1 MAKYI
6 MALDAGTTSNRCIL
20 FNEKGEMCSVA
31 QKEFTQF
38 FPKPGWV
45 EHDAEEIWATQ
56 LEVAKEAMANIQATA
71 ADICAIGITNQ
82 RETTIVWDKNTGE
95 PVYHAI
101 VWQCRRT
108 AEYADSL
115 KEKGLTETFRK
126 KTGLVIDAYFSA
138 TKLKWL
144 LDNVPGARERA
155 ERGELLFGTVET
167 WLIWKLTQGQ
177 VHVTDY
183 SNASRTMMFNI
194 NTLKWDDEILKE
206 TGLVT
211 IDEVRGG
218 HDKFWNRAMFPIM
231 DVHNR
236 VIGFGGRVMG
246 DGEPKYLNSPE
257 TKIFDKSRNLYG
269 LNIARSTR
277 KNQLLLCEGY
287 MDVIALHQAGFDNAV
302 ASLGTALTSGH
313 ASLLKRYTNEVYL
326 TYDSDGAGVKAA
338 LRAIPILK
346 EVGITTKV
354 INMRPYK
361 DPDEFIKALGAQ
373 EYEERIKKAE
383 NSFMFQIR
391 IMQAGY
397 DMDDPESKTAFYNEI
412 AKKLLGFTEELERT
426 NYTQAVSREYSIPYD
441 DLRKL
446 VNSMAM
452 KGGIVKPQT
461 KLKSGINEKNKK
473 EDGMKQSQKLLLTW
487 LIEDNSLF
495 DRIKGRISADDFTEE
510 LYHKVAK
517 EVFSQYETT
526 HTVNPARIVSM
537 FTDEDEQREV
547 AGLFNATI
555 HQVEG
560 KNDKATALRE
570 TVVRIKQNSIDYR
583 SKHLAPT
590 DMEGMMRIIEDKRA
604 LEELQKIPE

>member
-1 MAKYI
+1 MRYSDDIIEEVRMKNDIVDVISQYVK
-6 MALDAGTTSNRCIL
+6 LTRRGSSYFGLCP
-20 FNEKGEMCSVA
+20 FHNEKTPSFSVTPSKQMYYCFGCGAGGNVYNFIMEYENYSFGEALSHLADRAGV
-31 QKEFTQF
+31 EL
-38 FPKPGWV
+38 PKI
-45 EHDAEEIWATQ
+45 EYSREAREKAEQ
-56 LEVAKEAMANIQATA
+56 RANILEINKLAAQYFYYQLRREGGKTA
-71 ADICAIGITNQ
+71 YGYLTG
-82 RETTIVWDKNTGE
+82 RGLSEETIRKFGLGYSDK
-95 PVYHAI
+95 YSDDLYKYL
-101 VWQCRRT
+101 R
-108 AEYADSL
+108 S
-115 KEKGLTETFRK
+115 KG
-126 KTGLVIDAYFSA
+126 Y
-138 TKLKWL
+138 
-144 LDNVPGARERA
+144 
-155 ERGELLFGTVET
+155 
-167 WLIWKLTQGQ
+167 
-177 VHVTDY
+177 
-183 SNASRTMMFNI
+183 
-194 NTLKWDDEILKE
+194 DDEILKE

-211 IDEVRGG
+211 IDAVRGG

-495 DRIKGRISADDFTEE
+495 DRIKGHISADDFTEE